1 MKKYK
6 FYQVDSFTKIPFTGN
21 PAGVISN
28 ADGLTDGQMQKI
40 AQEVNCSETAFIFH
54 GKKPG
59 YEMEVRFFTPTT
71 EVPLCGHA
79 TIAAQY
85 IYALEN
91 NLSSSTLKQKTKAG
105 ILPIEIIKLNNDYE
119 IVMTQTPPEFGNVLS
134 PHEISDFCKAL
145 GISESDLDKNSP
157 VQMVS
162 TGHPKMLFPV
172 KNRQVLNGL
181 TPNVDQ
187 LVLLSREHGYHG
199 LFVFTFDSDN
209 ARILTH
215 ARMFAPELG
224 IVEDPVTGMA
234 NGPLGAYIVKHRL
247 VQFSG
252 DEFIFNSQQG
262 EAIGR
267 PGLVKVMVT
276 CRDGMPEIVKISG
289 RAVVVIRGE
298 VTILD

>member
-6 FYQVDSFTKIPFTGN
+6 FYQVDSFTKRPFTGN

-28 ADGLTDGQMQKI
+28 ADGLTDEQMQKI

-54 GKKPG
+54 GQKPG

-79 TIAAQY
+79 TIASQY
-85 IYALEN
+85 VYALEN
-91 NLSSSTLKQKTKAG
+91 NLPSSTLKQKTKAG
-105 ILPIEIIKLNNDYE
+105 ILPIEIIKSNDDYE

-134 PHEISDFCKAL
+134 THDVGDLCSAL

-162 TGHPKMLFPV
+162 TGHPKMLLPV
-172 KNRQVLNGL
+172 KNRQVLNSIS
-181 TPNVDQ
+181 PNVDQ
-187 LVLLSREHGYHG
+187 LVSLSRKHGYHG
-199 LFVFTFDSDN
+199 LFVFTFDSDDMN
-209 ARILTH
+209 IFTH

-224 IVEDPVTGMA
+224 IIEDPVTGMA

-247 VQFSG
+247 AQFSG

-267 PGLVKVMVT
+267 PGIVKVMVT
-276 CRDGMPEIVKISG
+276 GRDAKPEIVKISG

-298 VTILD
+298 VTL